1 MGVLSSQEIRERIR
15 SRNLIVSPI
24 ISFDKQIKN
33 GSLDLRLGPKLIIT
47 KFTNVPAVNLR
58 DAIEAD
64 KERYKYYET
73 HYMKDSSKNSSSS
86 FVLHPGGFVLGSSLE
101 YLVFPSNLMAYVIGR
116 SSLGRLGLI
125 VATAVLVQPGFSGYL
140 TLEITNL
147 GNLPIVLS
155 PGLQIAQLV
164 FHDLN
169 CEDALPYKG
178 KYSHGVKNFEY
189 PKF

>member
-1 MGVLSSQEIRERIR
+1 MSVLTSQEIRERILK
-15 SRNLIVSPI
+15 RNLIVSPI

-33 GSLDLRLGPKLIIT
+33 GSLDLRLGPKLITT
-47 KFTNVPAVNLR
+47 KFTNVPAVNLNNGS
-58 DAIEAD
+58 IPEE
-64 KERYKYYET
+64 ERYKYYEV
-73 HYMKDSSKNSSSS
+73 HYMKDSSKDSSST

-101 YLVFPSNLMAYVIGR
+101 YLSFPNDLMAYVIGR

-147 GNLPIVLS
+147 GNLPIVLF

-164 FHDLN
+164 FHTLN
-169 CEDALPYKG
+169 YEDALPYKG
-178 KYSHGVKNFEY
+178 KYFHGIKNFEY
-189 PKF
+189 PRF